1 MVKKV
6 KEASDRPHDYT
17 AHGILQART
26 LEWVA
31 YPFSRGSPQPRSS
44 EPRSPALRA
53 DSLPAEP
60 AGKPKNTGV
69 GILSRLRGI
78 FPTQEWNWCLPHW
91 SGFLSLVK
99 NLPAMRETWVQYL
112 GREDSLEKGM
122 ATLSSIFCRENSMD
136 RGAWWDKVHVVSK
149 SQTWL
154 GNYYLKW
161 KNKNKSPLSKEER
174 CFVFQVHQK
183 TNNLL
188 NTWISRVSQYPTKKW
203 INSQNI
209 VIW

>member
-6 KEASDRPHDYT
+6 KEASDQPHDYT

-26 LEWVA
+26 LGWVA
-31 YPFSRGSPQPRSS
+31 YTFSRGSPQPRSS

-78 FPTQEWNWCLPHW
+78 FPTQEWNWCLLHW

-122 ATLSSIFCRENSMD
+122 ATLSSIFAGRIPWIEEPGELKSM
-136 RGAWWDKVHVVSK
+136 RSQ

-154 GNYYLKW
+154 SNYYL
-161 KNKNKSPLSKEER
+161 N
-174 CFVFQVHQK
+174 QVKKQK
-183 TNNLL
+183 QIPSL
-188 NTWISRVSQYPTKKW
+188 
-203 INSQNI
+203 
-209 VIW
+209 